1 MRLEGAGRA
10 CVDKRLQFGERKAI
24 DLKQLPSTS
33 CAVGKKLHVVLDAVE
48 CNGHPAVTKA
58 DLCALKVFVF
68 TIRAH
73 AGLTRRALDLS
84 DGWPFVKRNA
94 RMYFTDVKSC
104 DSINSGHNTVLTRVM

>member
-1 MRLEGAGRA
+1 MRIKGACRA
-10 CVDKRLQFGERKAI
+10 FINKLLQTPERKAI
-24 DLKQLPSTS
+24 DLEQLPSTS

-73 AGLTRRALDLS
+73 AGHIRRALNLS
-84 DGWPFVKRNA
+84 LAWPLVKRNA
-94 RMYFTDVKSC
+94 RLAD
-104 DSINSGHNTVLTRVM
+104 ILHGREELRLN